1 MKINILLPY
10 KEKFDNHKAS
20 SVSITVSNNMQ
31 FSSYIKDIRVF
42 GQKTEDPLFKEN
54 FLGFKNSFLS
64 FRSKNRYLVDKM
76 IMKIL
81 NSTDPKQ
88 LIEVHNRPYLVN
100 YIKKRINLCPIS
112 LFLHNNPK
120 EMRGSKSIED
130 RVRLLSN
137 CSAIFCVSEFIKNEF
152 IEGLTDNLHKV
163 FVLYNGVERKI
174 SKFPNKKKE
183 VLFVGRLVYDKGVD
197 LYVDVISSIAS
208 RFLDWKFNLIGSHRL
223 GERENKNSFA
233 YKITKKFEKI
243 GQHAKYYGFKD
254 HNFVEQK
261 MRSSSIIIIP
271 SRWQEPFGLVAA
283 EAMSNGIA
291 IIASKVGGLPEIIK
305 TNGIL
310 IDNINFEK
318 LKKNLIDLINDQT
331 KREILQK
338 KAWESFNLTSEIS
351 SGKLDNFRDLIN
363 QSYFK

>member
-10 KEKFDNHKAS
+10 KEKFDIHKAS
-20 SVSITVSNNMQ
+20 SVSITVSNNMR
-31 FSSYIKDIRVF
+31 FSSYIEDIRVF
-42 GQKTEDPLFKEN
+42 GQKTKDPLFKEN
-54 FLGFKNSFLS
+54 FLGFEHSFLS
-64 FRSKNRYLVDKM
+64 LKSKNRYLVDKM
-76 IMKIL
+76 IIKIL
-81 NSTDPKQ
+81 NNKDPKQ

-100 YIKKRINLCPIS
+100 YIKKKIKICPVS

-120 EMRGSKSIED
+120 EMKGSKSIED
-130 RVRLLSN
+130 RAILLSH

-208 RFLDWKFNLIGSHRL
+208 QFSDWKFNLIGSHKL
-223 GERENKNSFA
+223 GEKENKNSFA
-233 YKITKKFEKI
+233 YKVSKKFEKI
-243 GQHAKYYGFKD
+243 GRQAKYYGFKD
-254 HNFVEQK
+254 YSFVENK

-291 IIASKVGGLPEIIK
+291 IIASNVGGLPEIIK

-310 IDNINFEK
+310 IDNINFGK
-318 LKKNLIDLINDQT
+318 LKKNLIYLINDHT
-331 KREILQK
+331 KRETLQK
-338 KAWESFNLTSEIS
+338 KAWKSFNLTSEIS
-351 SGKLDNFRDLIN
+351 SRKLDNFRDLIN